1 MLAVK
6 RRAVNETGAALVEFA
21 IVASLLFLLVFG
33 IIEFGL
39 MMKDYLAL
47 CQGVREGARAACLG
61 NSIDAVVNTVQQS
74 VPALDASKLSDINV
88 YYRKREDGVWPSV
101 WTSGLPGNVVA
112 GEEVQVKVSARYAHE
127 MVTGL
132 FFGSQPVMLHSEMV
146 WRRE

>member
-6 RRAVNETGAALVEFA
+6 RRAVNESGAALVEFA
-21 IVASLLFLLVFG
+21 IVASLFFLLVFG

-39 MMKDYLAL
+39 MIKDYLAL

-61 NSIDAVVNTVQQS
+61 NSISTVVNTVQQS
-74 VPALDASKLSDINV
+74 VPALDVSNLSNINV
-88 YYRKREDGVWPSV
+88 YYRKREGGAWPST
-101 WTSGLPGNVVA
+101 WISGLPDSVAA

-127 MVTGL
+127 LVTGSL
-132 FFGSQPVMLHSEMV
+132 FGSGPVMLHSEMV

>member
-21 IVASLLFLLVFG
+21 IVASLFFLLVFG

-61 NSIDAVVNTVQQS
+61 SSISTVVNTVEQS
-74 VPALDASKLSDINV
+74 VPALDKSKLFDINV
-88 YYRKREDGVWPSV
+88 YYRKRQAEGWPST
-101 WTSGLPGNVVA
+101 WTSGLPDSVAA
-112 GEEVQVKVSARYAHE
+112 GEEIQVKVSASYNHE
-127 MVTGL
+127 MVTGSL
-132 FFGSQPVMLHSEMV
+132 FGSGPVVLHSEMV